1 MLGWLHA
8 DGYDIPPST
17 YRSHSYSTPIV
28 GATAYLCPSWPRCRP
43 SSLRQ
48 LPDALLVPSPGQRS
62 RLPPAER
69 SDFARQLFAAELRA
83 SHRQNLLLT
92 ARASRSP
99 PIIARADPAVN
110 QADLETSRHGRG
122 WHPLQT
128 ASRFTPV
135 RGGGGRRSATGRE
148 GPVKRVQTGSKRLG
162 TYPVWPTGTA
172 TFQAHFLS
180 RHSTGIA
187 PTPYPSNGA

>member
-1 MLGWLHA
+1 MPGIQRRPLWFAPCSRPGLPPSCRSVGMLGWLHA

-28 GATAYLCPSWPRCRP
+28 GVTAYLCPSWPRCRP

-48 LPDALLVPSPGQRS
+48 LSDALLVPPPGQRS

-69 SDFARQLFAAELRA
+69 SDFARSSSPL
-83 SHRQNLLLT
+83 NLEH
-92 ARASRSP
+92 
-99 PIIARADPAVN
+99 PIGR
-110 QADLETSRHGRG
+110 TSYLQHGRAVAHRSSPEPIRLSIRPTWKRAGTGAG

-135 RGGGGRRSATGRE
+135 RGGRVGARLAGRHCRVRNIYGDGR
-148 GPVKRVQTGSKRLG
+148 PPDL
-162 TYPVWPTGTA
+162 
-172 TFQAHFLS
+172 F
-180 RHSTGIA
+180 
-187 PTPYPSNGA
+187 